1 MSRAKVFQ
9 SITDPLAHWVF
20 LRWPKWVL
28 NWQNQSFLASPMQ
41 QAWMV
46 LLMCLSL
53 CGLVPVIWRGLVAA
67 LALSV
72 PSAQWMERQQQ
83 VQEALRQSALQQT
96 QAMNVQAGIAQQD
109 LLMHQHQAQVDD
121 LLVAWPNS
129 AIRLT
134 LLHRLHRRAQQRGL
148 LVQQLKLMPEPDVHG
163 LEASTLKFSVQGLSL
178 IHI

>member
-83 VQEALRQSALQQT
+83 VQEAFRQSALQQT
-96 QAMNVQAGIAQQD
+96 QAMNVQ
-109 LLMHQHQAQVDD
+109 
-121 LLVAWPNS
+121 VASLERAIFRLGVKVPWTQMGTTIKRGS
-129 AIRLT
+129 A
-134 LLHRLHRRAQQRGL
+134 
-148 LVQQLKLMPEPDVHG
+148 
-163 LEASTLKFSVQGLSL
+163 
-178 IHI
+178 